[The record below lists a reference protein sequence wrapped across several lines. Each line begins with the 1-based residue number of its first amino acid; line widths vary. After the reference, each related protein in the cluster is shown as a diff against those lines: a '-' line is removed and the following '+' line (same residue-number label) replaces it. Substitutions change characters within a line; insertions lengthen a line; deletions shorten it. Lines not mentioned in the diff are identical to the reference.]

1 MKLTKFF
8 AVLVAFAAMSFVFT
22 SCGDDDDDNGGPDPD
37 GKVTAKFTKKTAEE
51 LELTLTSGSYSQVHY
66 ATFKAN
72 KLTLYTVASTFPT
85 VEAAQAFYY
94 ETMEELES
102 DGGEV
107 KFAINGKTVTMDMT
121 KMMKYDFEI
130 NEVENEYDAMYAYL
144 DGMRKDFDR

>member
-51 LELTLTSGSYSQVHY
+51 LELTLTSGSYNQVHY

-72 KLTLYTVASTFPT
+72 KLTLYTVTSTFPT

-94 ETMEELES
+94 ESMEELES
-102 DGGEV
+102 DEEEI
-107 KFAINGKTVTMDMT
+107 KYSLNGKTVTMDMT
-121 KMMKYDFEI
+121 QVWKHTLESM
-130 NEVENEYDAMYAYL
+130 EVENEYDAMYAYL

>member
-94 ETMEELES
+94 ESMEELES
-102 DGGEV
+102 DEEEIRYS
-107 KFAINGKTVTMDMT
+107 INGKTVTMDMT
-121 KMMKYDFEI
+121 QVWKHTLESM
-130 NEVENEYDAMYAYL
+130 EVENEYDALYEYL
-144 DGMRKDFDR
+144 EEMRKDFDR